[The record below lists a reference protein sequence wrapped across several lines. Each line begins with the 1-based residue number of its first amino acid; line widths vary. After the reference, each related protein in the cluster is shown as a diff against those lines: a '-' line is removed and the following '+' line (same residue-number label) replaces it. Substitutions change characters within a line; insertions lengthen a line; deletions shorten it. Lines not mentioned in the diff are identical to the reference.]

1 MTPDA
6 PTAPAAPDGPPKG
19 KPFLVL
25 LLIAAV
31 VGLVVSLAA
40 WLFLEAVHQTQVGV
54 FDKLPEQLGY
64 DSAPLWWPLP
74 VCGIAGVI
82 TAAAIMRLPGFG
94 GHIPAQGLA
103 MSPARPIDLPGV
115 ILAAARDGRPRPRAR
130 PRGAAA
136 RPGQRPRRLRR
147 APGEEGRAAA
157 ARRGARGGR
166 ELRGGLVPVRVAD
179 DRGGAADRGHRAGRP
194 AADVRADPGPAGVG
208 RRLAGLDRPGL
219 VHRPQHERLR
229 DRPAGP
235 AGLPAPDPGR
245 LRVDGPGR
253 GRDHAPD
260 PGGGPPRPPRPAAR
274 DARAVRAHPD
284 RGSRR
289 RRPGDRL
296 HAGHRQGLRPGPV
309 LRPGRDRPAGGEPG
323 RVVGGRAR
331 RGAAVQ
337 GPGVGRIARGA
348 SGAAR
353 RSRRCS
359 SASRPA
365 CWPPTCPAS
374 T

>member
-64 DSAPLWWPLP
+64 AARRCGGRCPSADR
-74 VCGIAGVI
+74 GRDHRRGD
-82 TAAAIMRLPGFG
+82 
-94 GHIPAQGLA
+94 H
-103 MSPARPIDLPGV
+103 
-115 ILAAARDGRPRPRAR
+115 AAARLRRPRPRPGPGDEPGPPDRPPRRHPRRPRDRGPRPRAR

-147 APGEEGRAAA
+147 APGEEGAPQQVVAVLAAA
-157 ARRGARGGR
+157 GSFAAVSFLFESPMIAAVLLIEAIGLGGR
-166 ELRGGLVPVRVAD
+166 QLTFVLI
-179 DRGGAADRGHRAGRP
+179 
-194 AADVRADPGPAGVG
+194 
-208 RRLAGLDRPGL
+208 PGL
-219 VHRPQHERLR
+219 LASAVGSLVSI
-229 DRPAGP
+229 
-235 AGLPAPDPGR
+235 GLGSFTGLSTSGYAIGLLDLPDFRAPDPGR

-253 GRDHAPD
+253 GRHHAPG
-260 PGGGPPRPPRPAAR
+260 PGGGPPRPPRPATR

-331 RGAAVQ
+331 RGAA
-337 GPGVGRIARGA
+337 RSRAWRGA
-348 SGAAR
+348 SRSEPSGAAR

-365 CWPPTCPAS
+365 CSPPTCRAS